1 MINDA
6 AVHVNAEKNVAIT
19 VLSNISE
26 DTMKPYLNAFQK
38 KYPGINVKYYSYSDY
53 ENELQ
58 TRMDKVEVAALFDKL
73 VKAMDRD
80 LDYQEKIKHLSI
92 SLGAAYTGQKMPMDV
107 LLKSADKVLYMVK
120 EQGKNNWNM
129 DVIE

>member
-1 MINDA
+1 MINDT

>member
-1 MINDA
+1 MMLP
-6 AVHVNAEKNVAIT
+6 VHVNAEKNVAIT

-92 SLGAAYTGQKMPMDV
+92 SLGAAYAGQKMPMDV

>member
-1 MINDA
+1 MMLP
-6 AVHVNAEKNVAIT
+6 VHVNAEKNVAIT

-58 TRMDKVEVAALFDKL
+58 TRMDKVGVAALFDKL
-73 VKAMDRD
+73 VKAMNRD

>member
-1 MINDA
+1 MMLPI
-6 AVHVNAEKNVAIT
+6 HVNAEKNVAIT

-73 VKAMDRD
+73 VKAMERD

>member
-1 MINDA
+1 MMLP
-6 AVHVNAEKNVAIT
+6 VHVNAEKNVAIT

>member
-1 MINDA
+1 MMLP
-6 AVHVNAEKNVAIT
+6 VYVNAEKNVAIT

-73 VKAMDRD
+73 VKAMERD

>member
-1 MINDA
+1 MMLP
-6 AVHVNAEKNVAIT
+6 VHVNAEKNVAIT

-73 VKAMDRD
+73 VKAMERD

-120 EQGKNNWNM
+120 ELGKNNWNM

>member
-1 MINDA
+1 MMLP
-6 AVHVNAEKNVAIT
+6 VHVNAEKNVAIT

-73 VKAMDRD
+73 VKAMERD

-92 SLGAAYTGQKMPMDV
+92 SLGAAYAGQKMPMDV

>member
-1 MINDA
+1 MMLP
-6 AVHVNAEKNVAIT
+6 VHVNAEKNVAIT

-58 TRMDKVEVAALFDKL
+58 THMDKVEVAALFDKL

-107 LLKSADKVLYMVK
+107 LLKSADKVFCT
-120 EQGKNNWNM
+120 W
-129 DVIE
+129 

>member
-1 MINDA
+1 MMLP
-6 AVHVNAEKNVAIT
+6 VHVNAEKNVAIT

-73 VKAMDRD
+73 VKAMNRD

>member
-1 MINDA
+1 MMLP
-6 AVHVNAEKNVAIT
+6 VHVNAEKNVAIT

-73 VKAMDRD
+73 VKAMERD

-92 SLGAAYTGQKMPMDV
+92 GLGAAYTGQKMPMDV

-120 EQGKNNWNM
+120 ELGKNNWNM

>member
-1 MINDA
+1 MMLP
-6 AVHVNAEKNVAIT
+6 VHVNAEKNVAIT

-73 VKAMDRD
+73 VKAMERD

-92 SLGAAYTGQKMPMDV
+92 SLGAAYIGQKMPMDV

>member
-1 MINDA
+1 MMLP
-6 AVHVNAEKNVAIT
+6 VHVNAEKNVAIT

-58 TRMDKVEVAALFDKL
+58 TRMDKVEVAELFDKL
-73 VKAMDRD
+73 VKAMERD

>member
-1 MINDA
+1 MMLP
-6 AVHVNAEKNVAIT
+6 VHVNAEKNVAIT

-53 ENELQ
+53 DENELQ

-73 VKAMDRD
+73 VKAMERD